1 MSAVVPDFVRARPTT
16 FRGVADHLA
25 DLVAWGEN
33 LQAAH
38 ATDEELY
45 EWIRARG
52 EVLEWARHVVTRA
65 DPAFESRLQWQPATN
80 RTWRVKQT
88 FDALVAGA
96 NAVAM
101 RIRVRADASDLLD
114 QPPREFVL
122 VDDGKPF
129 TEWLRLAGLI
139 SAATSTVVA
148 VDPYV
153 SDDTLAL
160 FVHVDSAASLCL
172 LSREGQSP
180 SAAGWAR
187 FCKERGGTNELRL
200 APHRQMFHD
209 RFLAIDGRVFLSG
222 ASFKDVGNRFS
233 TLIEFTDQDLRA
245 EVVRRIESLWNASA
259 SGPA

>member
-1 MSAVVPDFVRARPTT
+1 MSAVVPAFVRARPTT
-16 FRGVADHLA
+16 LRGVADHLA
-25 DLVAWGEN
+25 ELVARGEN
-33 LQAAH
+33 LQAAY
-38 ATDEELY
+38 ATDEELEAWILESLEVV
-45 EWIRARG
+45 EWDRY
-52 EVLEWARHVVTRA
+52 VVRSA
-65 DPAFESRLQWQPATN
+65 DPAFESRLQWRPPENYT
-80 RTWRVKQT
+80 RGVKHLFDT
-88 FDALVAGA
+88 FVAARRALE
-96 NAVAM
+96 M

-148 VDPYV
+148 VDPYIG
-153 SDDTLAL
+153 DDTLAL
-160 FVHVDSAASLCL
+160 FVPVSSAVSLRL

-180 SAAGWAR
+180 TAAGWAR

-200 APHRQMFHD
+200 VPHKQMFHD

-222 ASFKDVGNRFS
+222 ASFKDVGTRFS

-245 EVVRRIESLWNASA
+245 EVAHRIDALWEVSA
-259 SGPA
+259 PGPI